1 MYKNHTHMEE
11 SRDFLFCHV
20 TDSGRNLRKRGILVN
35 LYVIENTEIGYSRSL
50 YTSRKIPRLDIPE
63 YFRIT

>member
-20 TDSGRNLRKRGILVN
+20 TDRGRDLRKWGILVN
-35 LYVIENTEIGYSRSL
+35 LYVIENTEIGYSRSV
-50 YTSRKIPRLDIPE
+50 YYVTKNTEIGYSRI
-63 YFRIT
+63 F